1 MVGNDVFADGVSY
14 DESTQTYLRVLA
26 AVQRELAEQADL
38 VAEIVC
44 GLPVIHKGSPEQF
57 GLSSTGKEI
66 TVP

>member
-1 MVGNDVFADGVSY
+1 MLGNNVFDEVLSY
-14 DESTQTYLRVLA
+14 VERTESKLRERD